1 MTDSL
6 PNVAVLV
13 VAAGSGSRFGGDV
26 PKQYAPLGGF
36 SVLRRAVLA
45 LRAHPALMR
54 IQCVIGHDHQPLYDA
69 AITGLD
75 LPSPVIGGATR
86 QQSVLAGLERL
97 AQDDAPDI
105 VLVHDA
111 ARPFI
116 STDVIDRLLA
126 ALQQHPGATPALKVV
141 DSLRTG
147 ETLLTGELPREA
159 VWRVQTPQAFQF
171 KALLEAHRSA
181 SSAFTDDAALLHA
194 AGGTVAFVEGSEDLF
209 KITLAGDL
217 QRAERLL
224 EAQMISRTGMGFDV
238 HQFGPNS
245 DGSTDHVMLCGLRIP
260 HETGLVGH
268 SDADAGLHA
277 MTDAILGAIG
287 AGDIGKHFPPS
298 DPRWRGAPSHLFLV
312 HARDLVLEKGGVL
325 DHVDLTLICER
336 PKIGP
341 HRDAMVA
348 HVANLLGLAHDQVS
362 IKATTTEKL
371 GFTGRQEGLA
381 AQAIATV
388 RLPARPVPD
397 TVSR

>member
-1 MTDSL
+1 MTDSH
-6 PNVAVLV
+6 PIVAVLV
-13 VAAGSGSRFGGDV
+13 VAAGSGSRFGGDI
-26 PKQYAPLGGF
+26 PKQYAQLGGM
-36 SVLRRAVLA
+36 SVLRRAILA
-45 LRAHPALMR
+45 LRAHPALHR
-54 IQCVIGHDHQPLYDA
+54 IQCVISSDHRPHYDQA
-69 AITGLD
+69 VAGLGLPAPVTG
-75 LPSPVIGGATR
+75 GTTR
-86 QQSVLAGLERL
+86 QASVLAGLEAL
-97 AQDDAPDI
+97 AQDGAPDI

-111 ARPFI
+111 ARPFVGI
-116 STDVIDRLLA
+116 DVIDRLLA
-126 ALQQHPGATPALKVV
+126 ALREHPGATPALRVV

-159 VWRVQTPQAFQF
+159 VWRVQTPQAFHL
-171 KALLEAHRSA
+171 KALLAAHRSA
-181 SSAFTDDAALLHA
+181 TAAFTDDAALLHA
-194 AGGTVAFVEGSEDLF
+194 AGGAVAFVEGSEDLF
-209 KITLAGDL
+209 KITLAGDMA
-217 QRAERLL
+217 RAEKFL

-245 DGSTDHVMLCGLRIP
+245 DGSSDHVMLCGLRIP

-277 MTDAILGAIG
+277 LTDAILGAIG
-287 AGDIGKHFPPS
+287 AGDIGRHFPPS
-298 DPRWRGAPSHLFLV
+298 DPKWRGAPSHLFLE
-312 HARDLVLEKGGVL
+312 HARDLVLERGGVL

-348 HVANLLGLAHDQVS
+348 HVATLLGLGVDQVS

-388 RLPARPVPD
+388 RLPSARG
-397 TVSR
+397 